1 MLCTFQLYN
10 NSQQEQ
16 KHWRLNIFTL
26 NEKEYDESKLSDKG
40 KAAYVKLIRIA
51 EQKSDLD
58 IVANHWTAQLQAEL
72 PKDEVT
78 DGSESKEQ
86 RRYCTSRRQS

>member
-1 MLCTFQLYN
+1 M
-10 NSQQEQ
+10 
-16 KHWRLNIFTL
+16 FTL

-72 PKDEVT
+72 P
-78 DGSESKEQ
+78 
-86 RRYCTSRRQS
+86 